1 MSFDQGQERETV
13 DNVIEVKRVSKVF
26 RIYESPKDRLVEFAL
41 NRFCGVF
48 GAAPR
53 VYHKEFRSLNDVSL
67 TIKRGE
73 TVGIIGANGAGK
85 STLLQIICGTLSP
98 TQGSVSVKG
107 RVAALLEL
115 GAGFNPDFTGRDNVF
130 ISASIMGLTD
140 EQIKARFQS
149 ILAFSEIG
157 EFIDQPVKTYSS
169 GMFVR
174 LAFAIIVHVDADILI
189 VDEALSVG
197 DAFFVQKCMR
207 FLRDFMTKGTVLFVS
222 HDTASIINLC
232 DRAIWIDHGVKKM
245 EGPAKD
251 VSESYLAALFKQKNS
266 DGINK
271 EKLKEKNNV
280 VFKDMRQDFINT
292 TNLRNDIE
300 VFAFSDEGKHF
311 GEKGVEITNVYLKN
325 SLGEPLAWVVG
336 GEEVCLK
343 IEARCMK
350 PLYSPIIGFFIKD
363 RLGQT
368 LFGDNTFLTYV
379 DKPLSV
385 VEGERLECQ
394 FNFYMPTLPIGN
406 YSICIAVAEGTQEDH
421 VQHHWIHDAVMFKSH
436 ASSSVTGLVG
446 IPMKDIKLTANQ
458 QGVTKNV

>member
-1 MSFDQGQERETV
+1 MSINPLAFIIENARELLIMGNTPSFASFLVLYISSIFCWPLRCMSSKTKKDSQMSFDQGQERETV

-157 EFIDQPVKTYSS
+157 EFIDQPVKHTL
-169 GMFVR
+169 V
-174 LAFAIIVHVDADILI
+174 
-189 VDEALSVG
+189 
-197 DAFFVQKCMR
+197 
-207 FLRDFMTKGTVLFVS
+207 
-222 HDTASIINLC
+222 
-232 DRAIWIDHGVKKM
+232 
-245 EGPAKD
+245 
-251 VSESYLAALFKQKNS
+251 
-266 DGINK
+266 
-271 EKLKEKNNV
+271 
-280 VFKDMRQDFINT
+280 
-292 TNLRNDIE
+292 
-300 VFAFSDEGKHF
+300 
-311 GEKGVEITNVYLKN
+311 
-325 SLGEPLAWVVG
+325 
-336 GEEVCLK
+336 VCL
-343 IEARCMK
+343 
-350 PLYSPIIGFFIKD
+350 
-363 RLGQT
+363 
-368 LFGDNTFLTYV
+368 YV
-379 DKPLSV
+379 WL
-385 VEGERLECQ
+385 C
-394 FNFYMPTLPIGN
+394 
-406 YSICIAVAEGTQEDH
+406 
-421 VQHHWIHDAVMFKSH
+421 HHRAC
-436 ASSSVTGLVG
+436 
-446 IPMKDIKLTANQ
+446 
-458 QGVTKNV
+458 

>member
-1 MSFDQGQERETV
+1 MAQLAIFGSIPLTALLFPVFFLPVFMIGLALLFVLIDRCIPSGSFSAGTTGYYILMFLSPIFYPLSAIPAEYRSLMSINPLAFIIENARELLIMGNTPSFASFLVLYISSIFCWPLRCMSSKTKKDSQMSFDQGQERETV

-157 EFIDQPVKTYSS
+157 EFIDQPVKHTL
-169 GMFVR
+169 V
-174 LAFAIIVHVDADILI
+174 
-189 VDEALSVG
+189 
-197 DAFFVQKCMR
+197 
-207 FLRDFMTKGTVLFVS
+207 
-222 HDTASIINLC
+222 
-232 DRAIWIDHGVKKM
+232 
-245 EGPAKD
+245 
-251 VSESYLAALFKQKNS
+251 
-266 DGINK
+266 
-271 EKLKEKNNV
+271 
-280 VFKDMRQDFINT
+280 
-292 TNLRNDIE
+292 
-300 VFAFSDEGKHF
+300 
-311 GEKGVEITNVYLKN
+311 
-325 SLGEPLAWVVG
+325 
-336 GEEVCLK
+336 VCLYVWLLPSS
-343 IEARCMK
+343 CM
-350 PLYSPIIGFFIKD
+350 LMRIY
-363 RLGQT
+363 
-368 LFGDNTFLTYV
+368 
-379 DKPLSV
+379 
-385 VEGERLECQ
+385 
-394 FNFYMPTLPIGN
+394 
-406 YSICIAVAEGTQEDH
+406 
-421 VQHHWIHDAVMFKSH
+421 
-436 ASSSVTGLVG
+436 
-446 IPMKDIKLTANQ
+446 
-458 QGVTKNV
+458 